1 MIPIVG
7 LTTYVARATY
17 GPFEARA
24 ALTPTDYVDLV
35 SAAGGRPVLLP
46 PAYDHPAGPGAAAV
60 ELIDHLD
67 ALVVIGGLDV
77 DPSLYDAARH
87 AETGRSDPVRDASEL
102 ALLRAALEADLP
114 LLCICRGHQLLNVA
128 LGGTLHQH
136 VPELVG
142 HVEHQ
147 PSTGVYQHRGVRL
160 QAGSTAARVFGE
172 EPVVS
177 CSHHQ
182 VVDRLGAGLVASGWS
197 VEAEGTQPVVEAMEH
212 PGSSFCLSVQWH
224 PEWDADGRPFAA
236 LVEAARTAVAREG

>member
-7 LTTYVARATY
+7 LTTYVVDARY

-35 SAAGGRPVLLP
+35 SRSGGRPVLLP
-46 PAYDHPAGPGAAAV
+46 PAYDHPEGAGAAAA
-60 ELIDHLD
+60 ELVGHLD

-77 DPSLYDAARH
+77 DPSLYGEERH
-87 AETGRSDPVRDASEL
+87 EQTGRNDPVRDASEL
-102 ALLRAALEADLP
+102 ALLHAALAADLP

-136 VPELVG
+136 VPDLVG

-147 PSTGVYQHRGVRL
+147 PRTGAYQHRSVQL
-160 QAGSTAARVFGE
+160 DPQSTAGRVFGE
-172 EPVVS
+172 SPVVS

-182 VVDRLGAGLVASGWS
+182 VVDRLGSGLVASGWS
-197 VEAEGTQPVVEAMEH
+197 LEEEGVQPVLEAMEH
-212 PGSSFCLSVQWH
+212 PASTFCLSVQWH
-224 PEWDADGRPFAA
+224 PEWDGDARPFAA
-236 LVEAARTAVAREG
+236 LVEAARAAAGA